1 MRVPAEVT
9 KDPRAANVVMTLKN
23 YYRRRPPVI
32 KEAEAAGVPVHVL
45 KSNTVLQIEQAL
57 ASLYEIDPRSDPV
70 TAAMQE
76 AEDAIS
82 HVLASSEAVEL
93 APQNAYIRRLQHQ
106 LAERYNL
113 ASRSEGREPYRRV
126 KIYP

>member
-1 MRVPAEVT
+1 M
-9 KDPRAANVVMTLKN
+9 
-23 YYRRRPPVI
+23 
-32 KEAEAAGVPVHVL
+32 AAGVTVYVL
-45 KSNTVLQIEQAL
+45 KSHTGLQIQQSL
-57 ASLYEIDPRSDPV
+57 ASIYNIDPNSDPV

-82 HVLASSEAVEL
+82 HVLAKSEPIAL
-93 APQNAYIRRLQHQ
+93 SPQNAYIRRLQHQ

-113 ASRSEGREPYRRV
+113 ASRSEGREPHRRV